1 MASSGR
7 KEKDPYGPLTSETRI
22 KILSKNQAQIKS
34 WVLI

>member
-22 KILSKNQAQIKS
+22 KILSKIKLRS
-34 WVLI
+34 RAGY